1 MSLDDGTLR
10 LGPSG
15 SEAKAICVFV
25 HGRGQ
30 SPGEMQSR
38 VVARLSAP
46 SVTFVLPRAPRGA
59 WWDAR
64 AVDPL
69 TPVARAQLSDALDHL
84 AAVVAAARAAGAPTT
99 NASGR
104 LLAGRLPRHRV
115 SLRRF
120 APAGR
125 RGGADGF
132 AGSAFLR
139 MDDPPPRRPGRRF
152 TSPAATPIRGFRCR
166 PSRTRRNRWARVA

>member
-1 MSLDDGTLR
+1 M
-10 LGPSG
+10 
-15 SEAKAICVFV
+15 
-25 HGRGQ
+25 
-30 SPGEMQSR
+30 
-38 VVARLSAP
+38 VARLSAP
-46 SVTFVLPRAPRGA
+46 SVAFVLPRAPRGA

-69 TPVARAQLSDALDHL
+69 TPVARAQLSDALDHTHS
-84 AAVVAAARAAGAPTT
+84 RSSGGPGRGAPTA

-125 RGGADGF
+125 CGGADR
-132 AGSAFLR
+132 L
-139 MDDPPPRRPGRRF
+139 PGRRSCGW
-152 TSPAATPIRGFRCR
+152 TIRLRAGRDAGLPLRRRRRSVDSAVGLRGRGAIAGRARREAAGRSVAAFKLWPR
-166 PSRTRRNRWARVA
+166 PRECVRFGNLLRAGAR